1 MELQDGVA
9 KLKRK
14 HNYYY
19 QCQVVMAITETT
31 MIDFVVYMKDSIFVE
46 TINFDAVM
54 WNTIMLPELSKL
66 YFDFLADK
74 IFEYNK

>member
-1 MELQDGVA
+1 
-9 KLKRK
+9 
-14 HNYYY
+14 
-19 QCQVVMAITETT
+19 

-54 WNTIMLPELSKL
+54 WNTIILPELSKF
-66 YFDFLADK
+66 YFEFLADK